1 MKVDLRM
8 SLQPAISLWLMGV
21 QVVEDDVN
29 LSTAIFGNHFV
40 HEIKKLAPSTPGVM
54 PSGYLTRGYIQRRE
68 QRGGAMSL
76 ITVANPFTALPS
88 GRRR

>member
-29 LSTAIFGNHFV
+29 LSTVIFGNHFG
-40 HEIKKLAPSTPGVM
+40 S
-54 PSGYLTRGYIQRRE
+54 
-68 QRGGAMSL
+68 
-76 ITVANPFTALPS
+76 
-88 GRRR
+88 